1 MTMPQ
6 PPPAVLASGITSPVS
21 LGGAH
26 GDGTPGVSA
35 AVLDAGVGV
44 LAMTGARPG
53 TLFLALAGLVSLI
66 AGGAMSVTG
75 RKLTTRNTATAGL
88 RDLSRLGAAAG

>member
-6 PPPAVLASGITSPVS
+6 PPPCCPRERHHQPVS

-26 GDGTPGVSA
+26 GVGTPGVSA